1 MNSFQLTFS
10 KMRTNFQLERSM
22 ILALLASL
30 CWMAQGMGQA
40 NFSNNT
46 DLEAFLKHF
55 PSLDSYDKAISP
67 ELKAHRSLI
76 RGLVN
81 SVYEIGMAFG
91 GLSLYYLGDRL
102 GRKKTVYL
110 AAAVVMVGIAIE
122 PSAYQVVQLY
132 VGRIVAGLGIGAFTA
147 TVPAWVTETVSVRK
161 RGSFVLLG
169 GGFSITGIAL
179 ISWISVGLVVHQD
192 KNEIAWRFPIACQGI
207 LALIVTL
214 ATPILDESPRTLLR
228 RGQREEAYKVM
239 RKYRNEEELRFL
251 EEEYQAM
258 IQAYEN
264 ELTTKDRN
272 PWAFN
277 EHKQFR
283 RTMTSII
290 LSGMCQMAGINLI
303 TFYGAQI
310 FQNIGLSTVRS
321 RVALAGLQ
329 TWQMVCAFAG
339 VWFIARFGRRKLL
352 LWGSAVMALCFACCA
367 GLASSTS
374 SSTQYAILAFDA
386 IQLAAFPIGL
396 FLNPFLIGSEIAGLL
411 CRSAVLACSAWMH
424 WILNF
429 VLALV
434 TPLGFNN
441 IGYRYYIVYTC
452 TNAGLFLFSYAFI
465 PETSGLS
472 VEEIDQVY
480 VNSQSVLDI
489 VECAEAV
496 RSCGLLPPEVLL
508 AEKDNEKGSVVMIED
523 VKAFSG
529 EE

>member
-1 MNSFQLTFS
+1 MNSFKLTIPN
-10 KMRTNFQLERSM
+10 MRLNFQIERSVL
-22 ILALLASL
+22 LAVLASL

-46 DLEAFLKHF
+46 DLKAFIKHF
-55 PSLDSYDKAISP
+55 PSLDSYDKTISP
-67 ELKAHRSLI
+67 ELKAHRSLVQ
-76 RGLVN
+76 GLVN

-91 GLSLYYLGDRL
+91 GLSVYYLGDHL
-102 GRKKTVYL
+102 GRKKTIYL

-122 PSAYQVVQLY
+122 ASAYQVVQLY
-132 VGRIVAGLGIGAFTA
+132 FGRIIAGLGIGAFTA
-147 TVPAWVTETVSVRK
+147 TVPAWVTETVSVKK

-169 GGFSITGIAL
+169 GGLSIAGVAL

-192 KNEIAWRFPIACQGI
+192 NNEIAWRFPIACQGI
-207 LALIVTL
+207 LALIVVI
-214 ATPILDESPRTLLR
+214 ATPILDESPRSLLR
-228 RGQREEAYKVM
+228 HGKREEAYKVM
-239 RKYRNEEELRFL
+239 RKYRNEEELKFV

-264 ELTTKDRN
+264 ELITKDKN

-283 RTMTSII
+283 RTVTSIV

-339 VWFIARFGRRKLL
+339 IWFIARFGRRKLL
-352 LWGSAVMALCFACCA
+352 LWASAVMSLCFACCA
-367 GLASSTS
+367 GLASSKS
-374 SSTQYAILAFDA
+374 SSNQYAILAFDA
-386 IQLAAFPIGL
+386 VQLAAFPIGL

-434 TPLGFNN
+434 TPLGFTN

-452 TNAGLFLFSYAFI
+452 TNAGLFLFSYIFI

-472 VEEIDQVY
+472 VEEVDQVF
-480 VNSQSVLDI
+480 VNSQSVFDI
-489 VECAEAV
+489 VKCAEAV
-496 RSCGLLPPEVLL
+496 RSCGFVPPEVLL
-508 AEKDNEKGSVVMIED
+508 TEKDHEKGSVFMIED
-523 VKAFSG
+523 VETISEK
-529 EE
+529 E